1 LQRFGQ
7 LAAKHFPDVEIIELH
22 HEQKLDAPSGTAVHT
37 ARLLAAARG
46 QPPVRPTEQVS
57 APGCRG
63 AAIDGVP
70 VHSVRLPGLLAH
82 QEVLFGGPGQL
93 LSLRHDTT
101 DRRAFMPGV
110 LLAVRRAPTL
120 DRLVVGLEHLMS

>member
-1 LQRFGQ
+1 
-7 LAAKHFPDVEIIELH
+7 
-22 HEQKLDAPSGTAVHT
+22 
-37 ARLLAAARG
+37 
-46 QPPVRPTEQVS
+46 
-57 APGCRG
+57 
-63 AAIDGVP
+63 
-70 VHSVRLPGLLAH
+70 VRLPGLLAH